1 MVGMAL
7 DTNGQKGRFVDAA
20 RKFGNDPSVISA
32 LIAGN
37 DDLAGVAGRYAI
49 AADKLEAGLAIR
61 SAHKASAYFEFVHD
75 IRWHRGNEAEVR
87 ALADAADLIHLT
99 NDFKAYFWLR
109 QHKPRKPALIH
120 HHGTL
125 FRNNPERMLSEARRF
140 GMVQAVSTID
150 LKRPAPDALH
160 WLPTA
165 YDLDELARL
174 REEHRRPEDGRI
186 VVAHA
191 PTNREIKS
199 TDAFEAAIRT
209 LQAEGL
215 PVDAL
220 IIANKTHAECLR
232 LKATAD
238 IYFDQVKLGYGCN
251 AIEAWGMGIP
261 VIAGAD
267 DWTLEAMSKEFD
279 QSGIGIG
286 GPLPFHVATEDT
298 IAARIYELVFD
309 KRLRRSVAHVGKA
322 HAKRFHAELPAL
334 RRLAEVYGIVLGT
347 NASLPPVQTEAE
359 EFPAKPGTFRSEH
372 PRVSVRV
379 ANQVYRFVD
388 GEPVTISDPRM
399 AQRMRQVARYSP
411 SYRVSEVY
419 P

>member
-1 MVGMAL
+1 MAL

-150 LKRPAPDALH
+150 LKRPAPDELH

-165 YDLDELARL
+165 YDLDELARI

-267 DWTLEAMSKEFD
+267 DWTLHAMADEFG
-279 QSGIGIG
+279 GI
-286 GPLPFHVATEDT
+286 PFAIATESTIANAIRDLVMSDVQRETVAT
-298 IAARIYELVFD
+298 
-309 KRLRRSVAHVGKA
+309 VGQA
-322 HAKRFHAELPAL
+322 HAQRFHAELPAL

-347 NASLPPVQTEAE
+347 NATLPPVQTEAE

>member
-7 DTNGQKGRFVDAA
+7 DTNGQKARFVDAA
-20 RKFGNDPSVISA
+20 RKFGDHPDVVRA

-49 AADKLEAGLAIR
+49 AAAKLEAGLAIR
-61 SAHKASAYFEFVHD
+61 SAHKASAYFDFAHD

-99 NDFKAYFWLR
+99 NDFKAYFMLR
-109 QHKPRKPALIH
+109 QHKARKPALIH

-125 FRNNPERMLSEARRF
+125 FRNNPQRMLSEARRF

-150 LKRPAPDALH
+150 LKRPAPDELH

-165 YDLDELARL
+165 YDLDELARI

-199 TDAFEAAIRT
+199 TDAFLAAIAK

-220 IIANKTHAECLR
+220 VIANTTHAECLR

-267 DWTLEAMSKEFD
+267 EWTLGAMIEEF
-279 QSGIGIG
+279 G
-286 GPLPFHVATEDT
+286 GNLPFVTATEHT
-298 IAARIYELVFD
+298 IGEAIRMLVED
-309 KRLRRSVAHVGKA
+309 KQLDREWWGSVGRR
-322 HAKRFHAELPAL
+322 HAERFHAELPAL
-334 RRLAEVYGIVLGT
+334 TRLAEVYGIVLGT
-347 NASLPPVQTEAE
+347 STSKAPDEPPE
-359 EFPAKPGTFRSEH
+359 EFPATPGVFRSDV
-372 PRVSVRV
+372 PRVEVRV
-379 ANQVYRFVD
+379 ANQLYRFVE
-388 GEPVTISDPRM
+388 GEVVRIDNPQM

-411 SYRVSEVY
+411 KDRISEVY
-419 P
+419 A

>member
-150 LKRPAPDALH
+150 LKRPAPDELH

-165 YDLDELARL
+165 YDLDELARI

-199 TDAFEAAIRT
+199 TDAFEAAVRT

-267 DWTLEAMSKEFD
+267 DWTLEAMGREFD
-279 QSGIGIG
+279 ADV
-286 GPLPFHVATEDT
+286 LPFYLADEMT
-298 IAARIYELVFD
+298 IADAIRALVDPAVRFEYAWH
-309 KRLRRSVAHVGKA
+309 RGNA
-322 HAKRFHAELPAL
+322 HAQRFHAELPAL

-347 NASLPPVQTEAE
+347 NATLPPVQTEAE

-372 PRVSVRV
+372 SRVSVRV

>member
-150 LKRPAPDALH
+150 LKRPAPDELH

-165 YDLDELARL
+165 YDLDELARI

-199 TDAFEAAIRT
+199 TDAFEAAVRT

-267 DWTLEAMSKEFD
+267 DWTLEAMGREFD
-279 QSGIGIG
+279 ADV
-286 GPLPFHVATEDT
+286 LPFYLADEMT
-298 IAARIYELVFD
+298 IADAIRALVDPAVRFEYAWH
-309 KRLRRSVAHVGKA
+309 RGNA
-322 HAKRFHAELPAL
+322 HAQRFHAELPAL
-334 RRLAEVYGIVLGT
+334 QRLAEVYGIVLGT
-347 NASLPPVQTEAE
+347 NATLPPVQTEAE

-372 PRVSVRV
+372 SRVSVRV